1 MAGGVFGMLPG
12 EEVENSRDD
21 VASADAR
28 ADGTAISIAMD
39 EARYSPLLA
48 RKAAHFLEEQTRL
61 MRMQC
66 AGLVEEQDLKVA
78 YLHYQLHESR
88 LRRVGHRVR
97 IAMQVVAAL
106 VATAVGLGV
115 VVMLYDAFTSKSV
128 IVEPFDAP
136 ADLAARGLT
145 GKVIA
150 TELLDDLTRLQAAT
164 RDNSVKRNLSN
175 AWTND
180 IRVAMPQT
188 GVSIGD
194 IDRLL
199 KARFGHDQHI
209 DGDLVLTASG
219 GVALSVRG
227 DGVAPKTFSG
237 VADELDK
244 LSQQAAEYVY
254 GQAEPSL
261 FAMYLM
267 ESDRIGEVAAF
278 SRAAYG
284 IVAKADRPQLLNTW
298 ANAIESTGGSLDDA
312 LLLYREALQLKPN
325 YWEVY
330 NNIMNVDLIRGDE
343 EGVWQVG
350 QEMRKVAGG
359 RPGRARESSYQ
370 NLDLVTWN
378 LQAWKAAI
386 DEDTE
391 AHGGLGSAPLAAWP
405 ELAEIDIRLH
415 DAAGAALVLET
426 ARSDVGGPE
435 IVAMSH
441 FIRGRLAMESA
452 DSQKA
457 ASEMEAF
464 GAAYADPTISSN
476 YAGYNCW
483 IAPAEEAAGHP
494 EKADAVL
501 STGGHF
507 VDCLRFRGD
516 ILDRR
521 GDWPGAQRAYADAV
535 ALAPDLPAGYY
546 SWGAALARHGEL
558 NAAETKL
565 AEANRRGPHWADP
578 LRIWGDVLAQ
588 EKRWAEARAKY
599 DAAARYAP
607 AWSRLLQAEEA
618 ALPSGS

>member
-12 EEVENSRDD
+12 EEIEDSRDD
-21 VASADAR
+21 VAAADAR
-28 ADGTAISIAMD
+28 ADGTAISVAMD
-39 EARYSPLLA
+39 EARYSPLVA
-48 RKAAHFLEEQTRL
+48 RKAADFLDEQTRL
-61 MRMQC
+61 MRMQS

-115 VVMLYDAFTSKSV
+115 VVMLYDVFTSKSV

-136 ADLAARGLT
+136 ADLSARGLT
-145 GKVIA
+145 GKVVA

-164 RDNSVKRNLSN
+164 QGNSVKRNLSN

-194 IDRLL
+194 IDRML
-199 KARFGHDQHI
+199 KARFGHDLHI
-209 DGDLVLTASG
+209 NGDLVQTPSG
-219 GVALSVRG
+219 GLALSVRG
-227 DGVAPKTFSG
+227 DGVAPKTFFGS
-237 VADELDK
+237 ADELDK
-244 LSQQAAEYVY
+244 LSQEAAEYVY

-261 FAMYLM
+261 FAIYLM
-267 ESDRIGEVAAF
+267 QSGRIGEVAAF
-278 SRAAYG
+278 SRAGYG
-284 IVAKADRPQLLNTW
+284 IATKADRPQLLNTW
-298 ANAIESTGGSLDDA
+298 ANAITSTGGSLDDA
-312 LLLYREALQLKPN
+312 LLLYREALKLKPD
-325 YWEVY
+325 YWEAY
-330 NNIMNVDLIRGDE
+330 NNVMNVDLMRGDE
-343 EGVWQVG
+343 EGIGQVG
-350 QEMRKVAGG
+350 QEMEKAAGG
-359 RPGRARESSYQ
+359 RPGRAREAMYQ

-378 LQAWKAAI
+378 LQAWKASI
-386 DEDTE
+386 DADIE
-391 AHGGLGSAPLAAWP
+391 AHGGLGSNPVAGWP
-405 ELAEIDIRLH
+405 ELADIDVRLH
-415 DAAGAALVLET
+415 DAAGAALVLAT
-426 ARSDVGGPE
+426 ARSDLGGPE
-435 IVAMSH
+435 IAAMNH
-441 FIRGRLAMESA
+441 FIRGRLAMESGE
-452 DSQKA
+452 SQTA

-464 GAAYADPTISSN
+464 GAAYADPRISSN

-501 STGGHF
+501 ATGGHF

-546 SWGAALARHGEL
+546 SWGAALARHGEFD
-558 NAAETKL
+558 AAEARL

-578 LRIWGDVLAQ
+578 LRIWGDVLAR

-607 AWSRLLQAEEA
+607 AWSRLLEAEES